1 MPPLLAMAL
10 YDQYPVSISNSLSGK
25 KELFV
30 PIKAPFVGLYSCG
43 PTVYNEVHLGNLRTF
58 TAFDVV
64 YRYLTHIGY
73 KVRYVRN
80 ITDAGHL
87 TNDAGEGV
95 DRIEESAKLQ
105 QLEPMEIVQKYTV
118 SFHDVCRI
126 FNILPPSIEPTAT
139 GHIVEQ
145 IEMVKK
151 IIANGFAYEMN
162 GSVYFDV
169 RKFMEKYT
177 YGELSGR
184 NIDELMEGSRELDRQ
199 DEKRNSVDFA
209 IWKGVSPNHIQR
221 WPSPWGEGIP
231 GWHLECSA
239 MGTKYLGKQ
248 FDIHGGGMDLKFP
261 HHECEIAQSVGAYG
275 TTPVNYWMHA
285 NMLTVNG
292 EKMSKS
298 KGNSFSPREL
308 FSGSHPLLNKAYS
321 PMAVRFFMLQSHYS
335 STLDFSNEALGAAEK
350 GFKKLSNALGIIK
363 KLNYSDSAKEDATL
377 AAELNRMIGE
387 CYSNMSDDFNTA
399 KTLAVLFEMSAR
411 INDFKS
417 GNTVLGSVGVETF
430 NNFKQTYIDFMENV
444 LGVREEE
451 EHNQEL
457 INGVVTV
464 LINLRKKARVDKNFA
479 LSDKIRDDLKSI
491 GVQLMD
497 GKDGEMSYTLE

>member
-1 MPPLLAMAL
+1 MTL
-10 YDQYPVSISNSLSGK
+10 YEKYPVSLSNSLSRK
-25 KELFV
+25 KEVLE
-30 PIKAPFVGLYSCG
+30 PINPPFVGLYSCG

-64 YRYLTHIGY
+64 YRYLSFIGY

-87 TNDAGEGV
+87 TNDAGQGV
-95 DRIEESAKLQ
+95 DRIEERAKLES
-105 QLEPMEIVQKYTV
+105 LEPMEIVQKYTN
-118 SFHDVCRI
+118 SFHEVCRI

-145 IEMVKK
+145 IEMVNK
-151 IIANGFAYEMN
+151 ILANGFAYVVN

-169 RKFMEKYT
+169 RKFMEKHK

-184 NIDELMEGSRELDRQ
+184 NIDDLLEGTRELDGQ
-199 DEKRNSVDFA
+199 DEKKNSVDFA
-209 IWKGVSPNHIQR
+209 IWKAVTPNHIQR
-221 WPSPWGEGIP
+221 WTSPWGDGIP

-261 HHECEIAQSVGAYG
+261 HHECEIAQSIGAYG
-275 TTPVNYWMHA
+275 KTPVRYWMHS

-298 KGNSFSPREL
+298 KGNSFLPKEL
-308 FSGSHPLLNKAYS
+308 FSGNHPLLDRPYS

-335 STLDFSNEALGAAEK
+335 STLDFSNEALNAAEK
-350 GFKKLSNALGIIK
+350 GFKKLINALSTIK
-363 KLNYSDSAKEDATL
+363 KLEHLGGTGTNKEL
-377 AAELNRMIGE
+377 AGDLERLVAE
-387 CYSNMSDDFNTA
+387 CYTNMSDDFNTA
-399 KTLAVLFEMSAR
+399 KTLAALFEMSSR

-417 GNTVLGSVGVETF
+417 DKAKINSISKDTFENFKTTYIGFMEEVLGLREEKEQ
-430 NNFKQTYIDFMENV
+430 NNELLTGSINV
-444 LGVREEE
+444 LIE
-451 EHNQEL
+451 
-457 INGVVTV
+457 
-464 LINLRKKARVDKNFA
+464 LRKKAKRDKNFA
-479 LSDKIRDDLKSI
+479 LSDKIRDDLKAL

-497 GKDGEMSYTLE
+497 GKDGEMNFVIE

>member
-1 MPPLLAMAL
+1 MTLFS
-10 YDQYPVSISNSLSGK
+10 QYPVQLTNSLSGK
-25 KELFV
+25 KELFE
-30 PIKAPFVGLYSCG
+30 PLNPPFVGLYSCG

-95 DRIEESAKLQ
+95 DRIEERAKLE

-118 SFHDVCRI
+118 SFHDVCHI

-151 IIANGFAYEMN
+151 IIDNGFAYERN

-169 RKFMEKYT
+169 RKFMEKYS
-177 YGELSGR
+177 YGDLSGR

-199 DEKRNSVDFA
+199 DEKKNAVDFA

-275 TTPVNYWMHA
+275 TTPVRYWMHS

-298 KGNSFSPREL
+298 KGNSFLPKEL
-308 FSGSHPLLNKAYS
+308 FTGAHPLLDKAYS

-335 STLDFSNEALGAAEK
+335 STLDFSNDALKAAEK
-350 GFKKLSNALGIIK
+350 GYKKLSEALGSIK
-363 KLNYSDSAKEDATL
+363 KLEHSGKTENINSQLEKEL
-377 AAELNRMIGE
+377 ERMVAS
-387 CYSNMSDDFNTA
+387 CYLSMSDDFNTA
-399 KTLAVLFEMSAR
+399 KALAALFEMSAR

-417 GNTVLGSVGVETF
+417 GAVPIASVSKESFIVFKETYIAFMQDVLGL
-430 NNFKQTYIDFMENV
+430 K
-444 LGVREEE
+444 EEE
-451 EHNQEL
+451 VQNQDLLDSVINQL
-457 INGVVTV
+457 IA
-464 LINLRKKARVDKNFA
+464 LRKKSREDRNYA
-479 LSDKIRDDLKSI
+479 LSDKIRDDLKTKGI
-491 GVQLMD
+491 QLKD
-497 GKDGEMSYTLE
+497 GKNGEMTYSIE

>member
-1 MPPLLAMAL
+1 MRLFEK
-10 YDQYPVSISNSLSGK
+10 YPVSITNSLSGK
-25 KELFV
+25 KELFT
-30 PIKAPFVGLYSCG
+30 PLKSPFVGLYSCG

-64 YRYLTHIGY
+64 YRYLTHLGY

-95 DRIEESAKLQ
+95 DRIEESAKLE
-105 QLEPMEIVQKYTV
+105 QLEPMEIVQKYTF

-151 IIANGFAYEMN
+151 ILANGYAYEVN

-169 RKFMEKYT
+169 RKFMEKYK

-184 NIDELMEGSRELDRQ
+184 NIDELLEGTRELDRQ
-199 DEKRNSVDFA
+199 DEKRHAVDFA
-209 IWKGVSPNHIQR
+209 IWKAVSPNHIQR

-239 MGTKYLGKQ
+239 MGTKYLGEQ

-261 HHECEIAQSVGAYG
+261 HHECEIAQSMGAYG
-275 TTPVNYWMHA
+275 KAPVRYWMHA

-298 KGNSFSPREL
+298 KGNSFLPREL
-308 FSGSHPLLNKAYS
+308 FTGSHPLLAKAYS

-335 STLDFSNEALGAAEK
+335 STLDFSNEALQAAEK
-350 GFKKLSNALGIIK
+350 GYKKLSNALSAVK
-363 KLNYSDSAKEDATL
+363 KLTHPGGSGKQDE
-377 AAELNRMIGE
+377 ELVKLIDEAYR
-387 CYSNMSDDFNTA
+387 NMSDDFNTA

-411 INDFKS
+411 INDIKS
-417 GNTVLGSVGVETF
+417 GNIKLTNLDADTFNQFKSAYITFMEDVLGLQEEGSQNHDVLDGVIRVMIE
-430 NNFKQTYIDFMENV
+430 
-444 LGVREEE
+444 
-451 EHNQEL
+451 
-457 INGVVTV
+457 
-464 LINLRKKARVDKNFA
+464 LRKKARTDRNYA
-479 LSDKIRDDLKSI
+479 LSDKIRDDLKAL

-497 GKDGEMSYTLE
+497 GKDGEISYTIE

>member
-1 MPPLLAMAL
+1 MEL
-10 YDQYPVSISNSLSGK
+10 YEKYPVSISNTLSGK
-25 KELFV
+25 KDKFV
-30 PIKAPFVGLYSCG
+30 PLKPPFVGLYSCG

-64 YRYLTHIGY
+64 FRYLTHIGY
-73 KVRYVRN
+73 KVRYARN

-95 DRIEESAKLQ
+95 DRIEERARLE
-105 QLEPMEIVQKYTV
+105 QLEPMEIVQKYTF
-118 SFHDVCRI
+118 SFHEVCRI
-126 FNILPPSIEPTAT
+126 FNILPPTIEPTAT

-151 IIANGFAYEMN
+151 IIENGYAYEVN

-169 RKFMEKYT
+169 NKFSEKHK
-177 YGELSGR
+177 YGQLSGR
-184 NIDELMEGSRELDRQ
+184 NVEELMEGTRALDRQ
-199 DEKRNSVDFA
+199 DEKRNPIDFA

-231 GWHLECSA
+231 GWHLECSV

-275 TTPVNYWMHA
+275 IEPVRYWMHA

-298 KGNSFSPREL
+298 KGNSFLPREL
-308 FSGSHPLLNKAYS
+308 FTGSHPLLTKAYA

-335 STLDFSNEALGAAEK
+335 STLDFSNEALNAAEK
-350 GFKKLSNALGIIK
+350 GYRKLMNALDAIK
-363 KLNYSDSAKEDATL
+363 EFTYPGEGTINEELKSDLLRLID
-377 AAELNRMIGE
+377 E
-387 CYSNMSDDFNTA
+387 CYLNMSDDFNTA
-399 KTLAVLFEMSAR
+399 KTLAVLFEMASR

-417 GNTVLGSVGVETF
+417 GNQKLGSIDESTFNQFKETYLGFIQDVLG
-430 NNFKQTYIDFMENV
+430 
-444 LGVREEE
+444 LREE
-451 EHNQEL
+451 QEQNTDLLDGIIQML
-457 INGVVTV
+457 IG
-464 LINLRKKARVDKNFA
+464 IRKKARTDKNFA
-479 LSDKIRDDLKSI
+479 LSDKIRDDLKAM
-491 GVQLMD
+491 GVQLKD
-497 GKDGEMSYTLE
+497 GKDGEIDYVIE

>member
-1 MPPLLAMAL
+1 MKL
-10 YDQYPVSISNSLSGK
+10 YEKYPVSLSNSLSRK
-25 KELFV
+25 KEVLE
-30 PIKAPFVGLYSCG
+30 PINPPFVGLYSCG

-64 YRYLTHIGY
+64 YRYLSFIGY

-87 TNDAGEGV
+87 TNDDGQGV
-95 DRIEESAKLQ
+95 DRIEERAKLES
-105 QLEPMEIVQKYTV
+105 LEPMEIVQKYTN

-145 IEMVKK
+145 IEMVNK
-151 IIANGFAYEMN
+151 ILANGFAYVVN

-169 RKFMEKYT
+169 RKFMEKHS

-184 NIDELMEGSRELDRQ
+184 NIDDLLEGTRELDGQ
-199 DEKRNSVDFA
+199 DEKKNSVDFA
-209 IWKGVSPNHIQR
+209 IWKAVTPNHIQR
-221 WPSPWGEGIP
+221 WSSPWGDGIP

-261 HHECEIAQSVGAYG
+261 HHECEIAQSIGAYG
-275 TTPVNYWMHA
+275 KTPVRYWMHS

-298 KGNSFSPREL
+298 KGNSFLPKEL
-308 FSGSHPLLNKAYS
+308 FSGNHPLLDRPYS

-335 STLDFSNEALGAAEK
+335 STLDFSNEALSAAEK
-350 GFKKLSNALGIIK
+350 GFKKLINALSTIK
-363 KLNYSDSAKEDATL
+363 KLEHLGGTSTNKEL
-377 AAELNRMIGE
+377 AGDLERLIIE
-387 CYSNMSDDFNTA
+387 CYTTMSDDFNTA
-399 KTLAVLFEMSAR
+399 KTLAALFEMSAR
-411 INDFKS
+411 INDLKSDSSKISSISKEAFENFKLTYI
-417 GNTVLGSVGVETF
+417 GIMEEVLGLREEKEQ
-430 NNFKQTYIDFMENV
+430 NNDLLTGSINV
-444 LGVREEE
+444 LIE
-451 EHNQEL
+451 
-457 INGVVTV
+457 
-464 LINLRKKARVDKNFA
+464 LRKKARKDKNFA
-479 LSDKIRDDLKSI
+479 LSDKIRDDLKAL

-497 GKDGEMSYTLE
+497 GKDGEMNFVIE

>member
-1 MPPLLAMAL
+1 MELFE
-10 YDQYPVSISNSLSGK
+10 QYPVSISNTLSGK
-25 KELFV
+25 KEPFEPLS
-30 PIKAPFVGLYSCG
+30 PPFVGMYSCG

-58 TAFDVV
+58 AAFDVV
-64 YRYLTHIGY
+64 FRYLTHIGY
-73 KVRYVRN
+73 KVRYARN

-95 DRIEESAKLQ
+95 DRIEERARLE
-105 QLEPMEIVQKYTV
+105 QLEPMEIVQKYTF
-118 SFHDVCRI
+118 SFHEVCRI
-126 FNILPPSIEPTAT
+126 FNILPPTIEPTAT

-151 IIANGFAYEMN
+151 IIENGYAYEVN
-162 GSVYFDV
+162 GSIYFDV
-169 RKFMEKYT
+169 NKFAEKYK

-184 NIDELMEGSRELDRQ
+184 NIEELMEGTRALDRQ
-199 DEKRNSVDFA
+199 DEKRNAIDFA

-231 GWHLECSA
+231 GWHLECSV

-275 TTPVNYWMHA
+275 ITPVRYWMHS

-298 KGNSFSPREL
+298 KGNSFLPREL
-308 FSGSHPLLNKAYS
+308 FTGSHPLLSKAYA

-335 STLDFSNEALGAAEK
+335 STLDFSNEALNAAEK
-350 GFKKLSNALGIIK
+350 GYRKLMNALDALKTFTHPGATNVNK
-363 KLNYSDSAKEDATL
+363 ELQTDLNKLVAD
-377 AAELNRMIGE
+377 
-387 CYSNMSDDFNTA
+387 CYKNMSDDFNTA

-417 GNTVLGSVGVETF
+417 GNLQLNAIDENTFTDFKNTYINFIHDVLGLKEEQMQDDRLLDGVI
-430 NNFKQTYIDFMENV
+430 QMLID
-444 LGVREEE
+444 
-451 EHNQEL
+451 
-457 INGVVTV
+457 I
-464 LINLRKKARVDKNFA
+464 RKKARTDKNFA
-479 LSDKIRDDLKSI
+479 LSDKIRDDLKTM
-491 GVQLMD
+491 GVQLKD
-497 GKDGEMSYTLE
+497 GKDGSIDYVVE

>member
-1 MPPLLAMAL
+1 MTLFEK
-10 YDQYPVSISNSLSGK
+10 YPVSITNSLSGK
-25 KELFV
+25 KELFT
-30 PIKAPFVGLYSCG
+30 PLKSPFVGLYSCG

-58 TAFDVV
+58 TVFDVV
-64 YRYLTHIGY
+64 YRYLTHLGY

-95 DRIEESAKLQ
+95 DRIEESARLE
-105 QLEPMEIVQKYTV
+105 QLEPMEIVQKYTF
-118 SFHDVCRI
+118 SFHEVCRI
-126 FNILPPSIEPTAT
+126 FNILPPTIEPTAT

-151 IIANGFAYEMN
+151 ILANGYAYEVN

-169 RKFMEKYT
+169 RKFMEKYK

-184 NIDELMEGSRELDRQ
+184 NIDELLEGTRELDRQ

-209 IWKGVSPNHIQR
+209 IWKAVSPNHIQR

-239 MGTKYLGKQ
+239 MGTKYLGEQ

-261 HHECEIAQSVGAYG
+261 HHECEIAQSIGAYG
-275 TTPVNYWMHA
+275 KTPVRYWMHA

-298 KGNSFSPREL
+298 KGNSFLPREL
-308 FSGSHPLLNKAYS
+308 FMGTHPLLAKAYS

-335 STLDFSNEALGAAEK
+335 STLDFSNEALQAAEK
-350 GFKKLSNALGIIK
+350 GYKKLSNALSTVK
-363 KLNYSDSAKEDATL
+363 KLEHPGGRGKQDQ
-377 AAELNRMIGE
+377 ELLNLIDEAYR
-387 CYSNMSDDFNTA
+387 NMSDDFNTA

-411 INDFKS
+411 INDMKS
-417 GNTVLGSVGVETF
+417 GNVKLADLGPETFSKFKSAYITLMEDVLGLQEEGSQNHDVLDGVIRVMIE
-430 NNFKQTYIDFMENV
+430 
-444 LGVREEE
+444 
-451 EHNQEL
+451 
-457 INGVVTV
+457 
-464 LINLRKKARVDKNFA
+464 LRKKARTDRNYA
-479 LSDKIRDDLKSI
+479 LSDKIRDDLKAL

-497 GKDGEMSYTLE
+497 GKDGDISYTIE